1 MVHAVYPGSFD
12 PLHNGHLD
20 VVERISKI
28 YDQVTVAVL
37 DNPLKNTKTFTIDER
52 LAIIKASTKNLEN
65 VRAEKFEGLLV
76 NYVRSKEAQ
85 IVVKGLRSVF
95 DFDYELQMAHL
106 NRHVSGDIDTSF
118 MMTSAHW
125 SYVSSTRVK
134 ELATYGADI
143 SELVP
148 PATLKALKGK
158 FSS

>member
-20 VVERISKI
+20 VIERISKI
-28 YDQVTVAVL
+28 YDKVTVAVL
-37 DNPLKNTKTFTIDER
+37 DNPLKNTKTFNIDER
-52 LAIIKASTKNLEN
+52 LTIIKSSIEGLEN

-76 NYVRSKEAQ
+76 SYVKSLNAQ

-134 ELATYGADI
+134 ELITLGADI

-148 PATLKALKGK
+148 PTTLEALKEK
-158 FSS
+158 FTN

>member
-1 MVHAVYPGSFD
+1 MVHAIYPGSFD

-20 VVERISKI
+20 VIERISKI

-37 DNPLKNTKTFTIDER
+37 DNPLKNTKTFNIDER
-52 LAIIKASTKNLEN
+52 LTIIQTSVEGLEN
-65 VRAEKFEGLLV
+65 VKAEKFEGLLV
-76 NYVRSKEAQ
+76 NYVRSQNAQ

-148 PATLKALKGK
+148 PATLKALKEK
-158 FSS
+158 FSG